1 MKSLGISNVNYVCRH
16 YGGTVLEDEVVE
28 IVGEWNSALGD
39 HIMEVLPMD
48 SESKDE
54 AVVIKAYN
62 ILRMSPEEV
71 LDYHLNNLEC
81 DLFANV
87 DYGGEPFT
95 EAYVDGYLKALKDIK
110 EAVK

>member
-1 MKSLGISNVNYVCRH
+1 MKSLGISKVNYVCRH

-28 IVGEWNSALGD
+28 IVGEWSSALGD

-48 SESKDE
+48 SESRDE
-54 AVVIKAYN
+54 TVVIKAYN
-62 ILRMSPEEV
+62 IHRMSPEEV
-71 LDYHLNNLEC
+71 LVYHLNNLEC

-87 DYGGEPFT
+87 DYGEEHIT
-95 EAYVDGYLKALKDIK
+95 EDYVDGYLKALKDIK